1 MLPAELERG
10 HRGIYLPFS
19 SFLAAWMAGI
29 SWSMGQRGAGT
40 IPRISPQ
47 SCSRGLNHGC
57 AAALAPYSWA
67 GGYSFCCFL
76 CSLLPSVSP
85 AAPPARSPAFFTL
98 REGLAA
104 LGMQVIPGTFLL
116 GRSHVLS
123 RGGAWVTLLCTGALE
138 AS

>member
-1 MLPAELERG
+1 MLPAELGRG

-29 SWSMGQRGAGT
+29 SWSMGQQGAGA
-40 IPRISPQ
+40 IPRISPW

-76 CSLLPSVSP
+76 FSLLPSMSP

-98 REGLAA
+98 QEGLCCPGDAGHSRDIPA
-104 LGMQVIPGTFLL
+104 GKVPRAIPGTSL
-116 GRSHVLS
+116 GDTSVH
-123 RGGAWVTLLCTGALE
+123 RG
-138 AS
+138 S